1 MNLSTNLFG
10 AKINHTRFVS
20 ASLAIFIPL
29 IALVLAG
36 CSPASQPGPVD
47 AIEAYQDA
55 LVAGD
60 VEQLVNA
67 SCADWEA
74 QARLELDSFTAVTTE
89 LVDRSCEEAG
99 QDGDTTLVACTGI
112 IKANYGAE
120 VLEINLADRMVQAV
134 YEGGEWRMCG
144 YR

>member
-1 MNLSTNLFG
+1 MNLSPRMTG
-10 AKINHTRFVS
+10 AWKRKLRLTTIS
-20 ASLAIFIPL
+20 AIILSVL
-29 IALVLAG
+29 IVWVMAS
-36 CSPASQPGPVD
+36 CSSASQPGPVD

-60 VEQLVNA
+60 VDQLVNA

-89 LVDRSCEEAG
+89 LEDRTCGQTG
-99 QDGDTTLVACTGI
+99 QDGDFTLVACTGV

-120 VLEINLADRMVQAV
+120 VLEINLADRTYQAI

>member
-1 MNLSTNLFG
+1 MIIT
-10 AKINHTRFVS
+10 A
-20 ASLAIFIPL
+20 L
-29 IALVLAG
+29 IAVMMAS
-36 CSPASQPGPVD
+36 CSSASQPGPVE

-60 VEQLVNA
+60 VDQLVNA

-89 LVDRSCEEAG
+89 IVDRTCEQTG
-99 QDGDTTLVACTGI
+99 QDGDLTLVACTGK

-120 VLEINLADRMVQAV
+120 VLEINLADRTYQAV